1 MANRSLSS
9 EDRRI
14 PSSED
19 ILRSLE
25 PHIDRVEKTLRT
37 ALSGAQGD
45 TQLALALRSVGL
57 LHGFLRKIID
67 RVADQDLA
75 ERAAVYCLV
84 ANRCARFLDR
94 PTDLIYPAVLKLCGE
109 ADANLTD
116 GVPVPDPEVISAL
129 EKVLLQVTA
138 TYSAK
143 GECAERTVL
152 VLLHDVPE
160 RQVREQKIMEEI
172 AWEKIPED
180 VREQFIRGSQNPVT
194 FTLYQR
200 GQ

>member
-9 EDRRI
+9 EDRKI

-25 PHIDRVEKTLRT
+25 PHIDRAERSLRT
-37 ALSGAQGD
+37 ALSGAEGD

-57 LHGFLRKIID
+57 LRTFLRKIIE

-75 ERAAVYCLV
+75 ERAAVYFLV
-84 ANRCARFLDR
+84 ADRCAGFLGL
-94 PTDLIYPAVLKLCGE
+94 PTDQVYPAVLSLCGE
-109 ADANLTD
+109 ADASLTD
-116 GVPVPDPEVISAL
+116 GVPVPVPEVISAL
-129 EKVLLQVTA
+129 ANVLLQVTV
-138 TYSAK
+138 TYSVK
-143 GECAERTVL
+143 GERAKRAVV

-160 RQVREQKIMEEI
+160 QQVREQKIMEEI
-172 AWEKIPED
+172 PWEKIPED
-180 VREQFIRGSQNPVT
+180 VREKFIRDGKRPVT
-194 FTLYQR
+194 FTLYQK

>member
-9 EDRRI
+9 EDRKL

-25 PHIDRVEKTLRT
+25 PHIDRVERSLRT
-37 ALSGAQGD
+37 ALSGAQSD
-45 TQLALALRSVGL
+45 TQRVLALRSVGL
-57 LHGFLRKIID
+57 LRSFLHKIID

-75 ERAAVYCLV
+75 ERAAVYFLV
-84 ANRCARFLDR
+84 AERCAGFLGQ
-94 PTDLIYPAVLKLCGE
+94 PANQVYPAVLSLCGE
-109 ADANLTD
+109 ADANMTD
-116 GVPVPDPEVISAL
+116 GVPVPVPEVLSAL
-129 EKVLLQVTA
+129 ENVLLQVTV
-138 TYSAK
+138 TYSVK
-143 GECAERTVL
+143 GERAERTVI

-160 RQVREQKIMEEI
+160 QQVREQKIMEEI
-172 AWEKIPED
+172 PWEKIPED
-180 VREQFIRGSQNPVT
+180 VREKFIRDGKHPVT

>member
-9 EDRRI
+9 EDKKI

-25 PHIDRVEKTLRT
+25 PHIDQVERVLRT
-37 ALSGAQGD
+37 ALSGAQSD

-57 LHGFLRKIID
+57 LRTFLRKIID

-75 ERAAVYCLV
+75 ERAAVYFLI
-84 ANRCARFLDR
+84 AERCAGFLGR
-94 PTDLIYPAVLKLCGE
+94 PTNQVYPAVLRLCGE

-129 EKVLLQVTA
+129 EKVLLQLVV

-143 GECAERTVL
+143 GERAERTVL

-172 AWEKIPED
+172 PWEKIPED
-180 VREQFIRGSQNPVT
+180 VREKFIRDGQHPVT